1 MTRIARR
8 IDQVLADAASTAGL
22 VRRLAASREAAGLI
36 APLCADLVPGFDALA
51 PGACVLPDRDLKIFV
66 RSNAQATK
74 LRQAVPRLLARLRNN
89 GLEVIEIK
97 VVVQLGSLRA
107 GAPDDAR
114 NRPPKAAQE
123 ALNRDIEE
131 RRCAAALGFARKLAL
146 TNIDGPLSVSAM
158 RLSRSL
164 ETRLARIRESDQSF
178 DQQHREENDTGSQP
192 GQERVA
198 RP

>member
-8 IDQVLADAASTAGL
+8 IDQVLADATSTAGL
-22 VRRLAASREAAGLI
+22 VRRLAISREAARLI
-36 APLCADLVPGFDALA
+36 APLCTDLVPGFDALA

-74 LRQAVPRLLARLRNN
+74 LRQAVPRLLAQLRRN

-107 GAPDDAR
+107 DAPDDAR
-114 NRPPKAAQE
+114 NWRPKASQE
-123 ALNRDIEE
+123 ESTRKIDEKSY
-131 RRCAAALGFARKLAL
+131 AAALGFARKLAL
-146 TNIDGPLSVSAM
+146 TNVGGPLGASAM
-158 RLSRSL
+158 RLRRTL

-178 DQQHREENDTGSQP
+178 DQQHREEDDKGSQP
-192 GQERVA
+192 GQERPA